1 MNTMRA
7 TTLRRNLTIG
17 AALAAALFAS
27 QASAA
32 TMEEVVARGTN
43 SVAAAQRAHF
53 EAEMASYVRAVDHG
67 TQGFRAR
74 KPRTV
79 RSPEAPARSEDRI
92 ESGLASYVSNGN
104 C

>member
-27 QASAA
+27 QTPAA

-53 EAEMASYVRAVDHG
+53 EAEMASYVRAVTMELRDSVRENLAQSG
-67 TQGFRAR
+67 APKLRLAQ
-74 KPRTV
+74 RT
-79 RSPEAPARSEDRI
+79 
-92 ESGLASYVSNGN
+92 GLNRG
-104 C
+104 